1 MHNFLLSVRLF
12 CRRAWPWAKFRV
24 FVRPKLKR
32 GGMMVAFRWGSATS
46 DQGGE
51 RRGGHVHP
59 WMARRQTVGMAK
71 FAPLIERRRT
81 QGRRRENVGW
91 GFAKQIYIY
100 IYIVSSL
107 AAHFYRNILPK
118 YLWICGIFK
127 VDIGWSSSEEIWN
140 LTIYKEKKKKKK
152 KANKANNFI

>member
-1 MHNFLLSVRLF
+1 
-12 CRRAWPWAKFRV
+12 
-24 FVRPKLKR
+24 
-32 GGMMVAFRWGSATS
+32 MVAFRWGSATS

-100 IYIVSSL
+100 IYILSVPWPRT
-107 AAHFYRNILPK
+107 FI
-118 YLWICGIFK
+118 GIFFLNICEFVAFSRWISAEVLQK
-127 VDIGWSSSEEIWN
+127 KSEI
-140 LTIYKEKKKKKK
+140 
-152 KANKANNFI
+152 